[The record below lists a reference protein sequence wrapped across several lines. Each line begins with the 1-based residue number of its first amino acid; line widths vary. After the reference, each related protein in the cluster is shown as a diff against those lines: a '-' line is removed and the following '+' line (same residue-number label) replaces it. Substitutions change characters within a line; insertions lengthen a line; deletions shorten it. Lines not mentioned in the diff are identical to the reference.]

1 MFLLLIVL
9 AVGFAAQLID
19 GSLGMGFG
27 VLSMSLLLAAGVLP
41 AVASATVH
49 IAKIFTATAS
59 GAAHWR
65 FGNVDGRVFMLLGIP
80 GAIGGYAG
88 AVLLSNL
95 SLAAA
100 RPYVSIILLVLGLVI
115 IGRFLHSRRRRRI
128 AAEARANGE
137 PESSPSEGR
146 RPAWLLAPLGLIGGF
161 IDASGGG
168 GWGPVTTS
176 TLVASGRLSARTTIG
191 TVNAAELLVA
201 LSASAGFLL
210 ELGGEG
216 VRWDITGAML
226 LGGVLA
232 AIPAAWLVR
241 HINERTLGIAVGAL
255 ILVLSVDS
263 VLSLLQPPEQILL
276 VLRVVGVVVTIALL
290 AFAVWRARGEA
301 SSDEPAGDDE
311 ALDGEQAVSE
321 QALDGEQG
329 GAMASPRPAKSAL
342 RSEPDAP
349 PT

>member
-1 MFLLLIVL
+1 MGLLLIVL

-41 AVASATVH
+41 ATASATVH
-49 IAKIFTATAS
+49 IAKIFTAVAS

-65 FGNVDGRVFMLLGIP
+65 FGNVDGRVFVLLGIP
-80 GAIGGYAG
+80 GAVGGYLG

-95 SLAAA
+95 SLATA
-100 RPYVSIILLVLGLVI
+100 RPYVSIVLLVLGLVI
-115 IGRFLHSRRRRRI
+115 LGRFLHGRRQRRL
-128 AAEARANGE
+128 AAEAVADGSGTE
-137 PESSPSEGR
+137 GPEVDAEASATQGDQRRR
-146 RPAWLLAPLGLIGGF
+146 RPAWLLVPLGVIGGF

-201 LSASAGFLL
+201 LSASAGFLV

-216 VRWDITGAML
+216 VRWDVTAAML

-232 AIPAAWLVR
+232 AIPAAWMVR

-255 ILVLSVDS
+255 ILLLSIDS

-276 VLRVVGVVVTIALL
+276 VFRVLGVIVTLVLL
-290 AFAVWRARGEA
+290 GLAVIRAR
-301 SSDEPAGDDE
+301 SDT
-311 ALDGEQAVSE
+311 ALN
-321 QALDGEQG
+321 
-329 GAMASPRPAKSAL
+329 GAT
-342 RSEPDAP
+342 D
-349 PT
+349 

>member
-1 MFLLLIVL
+1 MGLLLIVL

-49 IAKIFTATAS
+49 IAKIFTAIAS
-59 GAAHWR
+59 GVAHWR
-65 FGNVDGRVFMLLGIP
+65 FGNVDGRVFLLLGIP
-80 GAIGGYAG
+80 GALGGYLG
-88 AVLLSNL
+88 AVVLSNL

-100 RPYVSIILLVLGLVI
+100 RPYVSIVLLVLGVVI
-115 IGRFLHSRRRRRI
+115 LTRFLHGRRQRRI
-128 AAEARANGE
+128 AAEAAEADPPAMND
-137 PESSPSEGR
+137 ESAAVEGPTTATGSARR
-146 RPAWLLAPLGLIGGF
+146 RPAWLLVPLGLFGGF

-176 TLVASGRLSARTTIG
+176 TIVASGRLSARTTIG

-201 LSASAGFLL
+201 LSASAGFLV

-216 VRWDITGAML
+216 IRWDVTGAML

-232 AIPAAWLVR
+232 AIPAAWMVR

-255 ILVLSVDS
+255 ILLLSIDS
-263 VLSLLQPPEQILL
+263 VLSLLQPPEQLL
-276 VLRVVGVVVTIALL
+276 LIFRIVGVVVTIVLL
-290 AFAVWRARGEA
+290 ALAVVRARAETALNEA
-301 SSDEPAGDDE
+301 AD
-311 ALDGEQAVSE
+311 
-321 QALDGEQG
+321 
-329 GAMASPRPAKSAL
+329 
-342 RSEPDAP
+342 
-349 PT
+349 

>member
-1 MFLLLIVL
+1 MGLLLIVL

-27 VLSMSLLLAAGVLP
+27 VLSMSLLLAAGLAP
-41 AVASATVH
+41 AAASATVH
-49 IAKIFTATAS
+49 IAKIFTAVAS

-65 FGNVDGRVFMLLGIP
+65 FGNVDGRVFLLLGIP
-80 GAIGGYAG
+80 GAAG
-88 AVLLSNL
+88 AYLGAVVLSNL
-95 SLAAA
+95 SLATA
-100 RPYVSIILLVLGLVI
+100 RPYVSVVLLVLGLVI
-115 IGRFLHSRRRRRI
+115 LGRFLHGRRQRRM
-128 AAEARANGE
+128 AAEAGAPNE
-137 PESSPSEGR
+137 PEAVAAPGR

-161 IDASGGG
+161 VDASGGG

-201 LSASAGFLL
+201 LSASAGFLI

-216 VRWDITGAML
+216 VRWDVTGAML

-232 AIPAAWLVR
+232 AIPAAWMVR

-255 ILVLSVDS
+255 ILLLSVDS

-276 VLRVVGVVVTIALL
+276 IVRVIGVVVTLVLL
-290 AFAVWRARGEA
+290 AIAVLRAR
-301 SSDEPAGDDE
+301 
-311 ALDGEQAVSE
+311 SE
-321 QALDGEQG
+321 QAAG
-329 GAMASPRPAKSAL
+329 S
-342 RSEPDAP
+342 
-349 PT
+349 

>member
-1 MFLLLIVL
+1 MGLLLIVL

-49 IAKIFTATAS
+49 IAKIFTAIAS

-65 FGNVDGRVFMLLGIP
+65 FGNVDGRVFLLLGIP
-80 GAIGGYAG
+80 GALGGYLG

-100 RPYVSIILLVLGLVI
+100 RPYVSTVLLVLGVVI
-115 IGRFLHSRRRRRI
+115 LARFLHGRRQRRL
-128 AAEARANGE
+128 AAEAAE
-137 PESSPSEGR
+137 ADLPVTTDESAAVEGPTTAAESASR
-146 RPAWLLAPLGLIGGF
+146 RPAWLLVPLGLVGGF
-161 IDASGGG
+161 VDASGGG

-176 TLVASGRLSARTTIG
+176 TIVASGRLSARTTIG

-201 LSASAGFLL
+201 LSASAGFLV

-216 VRWDITGAML
+216 VRWDVTGAML

-232 AIPAAWLVR
+232 AIPAAWMVR
-241 HINERTLGIAVGAL
+241 HINERILGIAVGAL
-255 ILVLSVDS
+255 VLLLSIDS
-263 VLSLLQPPEQILL
+263 VLSLLQPPEQLL
-276 VLRVVGVVVTIALL
+276 LIFRIVGVVVTIVLL
-290 AFAVWRARGEA
+290 TLAVMRARAET
-301 SSDEPAGDDE
+301 
-311 ALDGEQAVSE
+311 ALDGA
-321 QALDGEQG
+321 AD
-329 GAMASPRPAKSAL
+329 
-342 RSEPDAP
+342 
-349 PT
+349 

>member
-1 MFLLLIVL
+1 LVLLLIVL

-49 IAKIFTATAS
+49 IAKVFTAIAS

-65 FGNVDGRVFMLLGIP
+65 FGNVDGKVFLLLGVP
-80 GAIGGYAG
+80 GAVGGYAG

-100 RPYVSIILLVLGLVI
+100 RPYVSIVLLVLGLVI
-115 IGRFLHSRRRRRI
+115 LGRFLHGRRQRRI
-128 AAEARANGE
+128 AAEQAASDE
-137 PESSPSEGR
+137 AETAPQPAR

-161 IDASGGG
+161 VDASGGG

-201 LSASAGFLL
+201 LSASLGFLV
-210 ELGGEG
+210 ELGAAE
-216 VRWDITGAML
+216 VRWDVTGAML

-232 AIPAAWLVR
+232 AIPAAWMVR

-255 ILVLSVDS
+255 ILLLSVDS
-263 VLSLLQPPEQILL
+263 VLSLLQPPEQLLL
-276 VLRVVGVVVTIALL
+276 VFRVIGVVVTIALL
-290 AFAVWRARGEA
+290 ALAVRRARSETVPA
-301 SSDEPAGDDE
+301 DPAEDEGAAENARPQPGATKSTVG
-311 ALDGEQAVSE
+311 SE
-321 QALDGEQG
+321 
-329 GAMASPRPAKSAL
+329 
-342 RSEPDAP
+342 
-349 PT
+349 T

>member
-1 MFLLLIVL
+1 MGLLLIVL

-49 IAKIFTATAS
+49 IAKIFTAIAS

-65 FGNVDGRVFMLLGIP
+65 FGNVDGKVFLLLGIP
-80 GAIGGYAG
+80 GALGGYLG

-100 RPYVSIILLVLGLVI
+100 RPYVSTVLLVLGVVI
-115 IGRFLHSRRRRRI
+115 LARFLHGRRQRRL
-128 AAEARANGE
+128 AAEAAE
-137 PESSPSEGR
+137 ADLPVTTDESAAVEGPTTAAESASR
-146 RPAWLLAPLGLIGGF
+146 RPAWLLVPLGLVGGF
-161 IDASGGG
+161 VDASGGG

-176 TLVASGRLSARTTIG
+176 TIVASGRLSARTTIG

-201 LSASAGFLL
+201 LSASAGFLV

-216 VRWDITGAML
+216 VRWDVTGAML

-232 AIPAAWLVR
+232 AIPAAWMVR
-241 HINERTLGIAVGAL
+241 HINERILGIAVGAL
-255 ILVLSVDS
+255 VLLLSIDS
-263 VLSLLQPPEQILL
+263 VLSLLQPPEQLL
-276 VLRVVGVVVTIALL
+276 LIFRIVGVVVTIVLL
-290 AFAVWRARGEA
+290 TLAVMRARAET
-301 SSDEPAGDDE
+301 
-311 ALDGEQAVSE
+311 ALDGA
-321 QALDGEQG
+321 AD
-329 GAMASPRPAKSAL
+329 
-342 RSEPDAP
+342 
-349 PT
+349 